1 MEKLF
6 SPQSIAIVGI
16 SPRPGNLGQGVL
28 LNLNEH
34 GYRGQVYLV
43 GRGGGQVSGLLV
55 HRSVDEL
62 PEGID
67 LAVILTPAPTVP
79 AYLDDCGRR
88 GIRRACIQSSGFGE
102 FSAGGP
108 ALQAQ
113 VVEVARRW
121 GIRFTGPN
129 GLGVINL
136 ADGVCVPFAPMARD
150 WVRHGRV
157 SILAQSGGLIQHAC
171 SLLAAAGMGINK
183 GVSLGNKA
191 DLNEADFLEYLL
203 DDHGTDVVW
212 LYLEGFSDGR
222 RLLEIARSSPK
233 PILMLKAGRGPASGQ
248 ILHSH
253 AAALAS
259 DDRVVDAAARQAGIL
274 RVNDFREM
282 VTLTKAFALP
292 LVQGDNLLVFSR
304 SGGTAVMAADAAE
317 AHGFRLIEVPPS
329 FADKIRQH
337 NRADVIVPT
346 NPVDLG
352 AMFDLDAWVSLLGEG
367 IATLRPHAA
376 VMSYIYTPSWE
387 GEVAQRLAE
396 ALRDLGRRIDVPLA
410 VVPTAKVEE
419 IDALERSLGYPIFRE
434 IDDALRALAASR
446 DWQRKRT
453 RRATDTPHASRTT
466 RSADGANGTDERT
479 SRTAILPPHTSRI
492 TPHPLPESPT
502 LDKALQ
508 LVEAYGIPTAA
519 WATACDVA
527 AALAAADRLGYPLA
541 LKVVSAGI
549 SHKTDAGGI
558 ALDVADGAALR
569 RAWTAMQNRL
579 QARAPDAAIEGFLLQ
594 KMVSGGRELIL
605 GARRDPNFGPV
616 VLFGLGGIYVE
627 VLDDVSLRVAPL
639 TRHDAEE
646 MIAEVRGSR
655 LLRGARGQAP
665 ADVDALVE
673 ALLALSRLMIEH
685 LEIAELDINP
695 LVALEKGALALDARI
710 VVGSP
715 TFPRA

>member
-1 MEKLF
+1 
-6 SPQSIAIVGI
+6 SIAIVGI

-43 GRGGGQVSGLLV
+43 GRGGGQVGGLPV
-55 HRSVDEL
+55 RQSVDEL

-79 AYLDDCGRR
+79 AYLDACGQR
-88 GIRRACIQSSGFGE
+88 GIRRACIESSGFGE

-113 VVEVARRW
+113 VVEVARQR

-136 ADGVCVPFAPMARD
+136 ADGVCVPFAPMTRD
-150 WVRHGRV
+150 WVRRGRV

-203 DDHGTDVVW
+203 DDDDTDIIW

-222 RLLEIARSSPK
+222 RLLELAHSSPK

-248 ILHSH
+248 ILQSH

-259 DDRVVDAAARQAGIL
+259 DDRVVDAAAWQVGIL

-292 LVQGDNLLVFSR
+292 PVQGDDLLVFSR

-352 AMFDLDAWVSLLGEG
+352 AMFDLDAWVSLLEEG

-396 ALRDLGRRIDVPLA
+396 ALRDLGRRIGIPLA

-419 IDALERSLGYPIFRE
+419 IDALERSLGYPVFRE
-434 IDDALRALAASR
+434 IGDALRALAASR

-453 RRATDTPHASRTT
+453 LNSQDPMPKATNTHHASRITH
-466 RSADGANGTDERT
+466 RV
-479 SRTAILPPHTSRI
+479 SRI
-492 TPHPLPESPT
+492 TPHPLLEPPT

-519 WATACDVA
+519 WATARDVE

-541 LKVVSAGI
+541 LKVISAGI
-549 SHKTDAGGI
+549 SHKTDVGGI

-569 RAWTAMQNRL
+569 RSWTAMQDRL
-579 QARAPDAAIEGFLLQ
+579 RARALGAAIEGFLVQ

-646 MIAEVRGSR
+646 MIAELRGSR

-665 ADVDALVE
+665 ADVGALVE
-673 ALLALSRLMIEH
+673 ALLALSRLMLEH
-685 LEIAELDINP
+685 PEIAELDINP
-695 LVALEKGALALDARI
+695 LVVLEKGALALDARI
-710 VVGSP
+710 VVGP
-715 TFPRA
+715 TAFPKA